1 MQRAKGGTMNES
13 QAETLAA
20 IMGGE
25 AWQSGGGI
33 WLVTVNREDGRLVV
47 FSGDA
52 VCEYES
58 EEAFDEGRSSNE
70 IALNEDGRWW
80 VLSDK
85 DGNVIYRDGQ
95 LQAGWRSEEEA
106 CHEALAMW
114 SRTGERFLVR
124 EQ

>member
-1 MQRAKGGTMNES
+1 MNEN
-13 QAETLAA
+13 QAEALAS
-20 IMGGE
+20 IVGGE

-33 WLVTVNREDGRLVV
+33 WLVTLYREDGKLVV

-58 EEAFDEGRSSNE
+58 EEAFDEGRASNE
-70 IALNEDGRWW
+70 IALNEDGQWW

-85 DGNVIYRDGQ
+85 QGNVVYRDGQ
-95 LQAGWRSEEEA
+95 LQTGWRCEEDA
-106 CHEALAMW
+106 RREALALW
-114 SRTGERFLVR
+114 SRTGQRYMVR